1 MSNLS
6 VFSNAN
12 LPAVSTLVDSLRQL
26 KSTESSNSIVIL
38 KMDKVGRWV
47 FGSDQTEAQE
57 GSLWAVNPFSFVH
70 GFIAWGEGVVLGEK
84 MTPVSNPLPELDAAP
99 AQAKRGWEQQIGFS
113 LRCLNGDDKG
123 VEARFTTTSRGGKK
137 AVQLLATALADQVEK
152 NREAPVPV
160 LTLDSEHYPHK
171 EYGRVYVPIF
181 SVVKW
186 INMELQ
192 EELAEAVEDIQP
204 EELAAPAVGRRRR
217 AV

>member
-12 LPAVSTLVDSLRQL
+12 LPAVSTLVVSLRQL
-26 KSTESSNSIVIL
+26 KSTESSNFIVIL

-47 FGSDQTEAQE
+47 FGADQTEAQE

-84 MTPVSNPLPELDAAP
+84 MTSVSNPLPELDAAP
-99 AQAKRGWEQQIGFS
+99 AHAKRGWEQQIGFS

-160 LTLDSEHYPHK
+160 LTLDSQHYPHK

-181 SVVKW
+181 NVVKW

-192 EELAEAVEDIQP
+192 EELVEAVEDIQP

>member
-12 LPAVSTLVDSLRQL
+12 LPAVSTLVVSLRQL
-26 KSTESSNSIVIL
+26 KSTESSNFIVIL

-84 MTPVSNPLPELDAAP
+84 MTSVSNPLPELDAAP
-99 AQAKRGWEQQIGFS
+99 AHAKRGWEQQMGFS

-152 NREAPVPV
+152 NSETPVPV
-160 LTLDSEHYPHK
+160 LTLDSDHYTHK
-171 EYGRVYVPIF
+171 EYGRLYVPIF
-181 SVVKW
+181 NVVKW

-192 EELAEAVEDIQP
+192 EELVESVEDIQP

>member
-1 MSNLS
+1 MTNLS

-12 LPAVSTLVDSLRQL
+12 LPAVTTLVDSLRQL

-47 FGSDQTEAQE
+47 FGADQTEAQE

-70 GFIAWGEGVVLGEK
+70 GFVAWGEGVVLGEK
-84 MTPVSNPLPELDAAP
+84 MTPISNPLPELDAAP
-99 AQAKRGWEQQIGFS
+99 AHAKRGWEQQIGFS

-123 VEARFTTTSRGGKK
+123 VEARFITTSRGGKK

-181 SVVKW
+181 NVVKW